1 MKRTI
6 LIDADITVYQIATK
20 NEEPTKFDNGLWVLW
35 ADENRTKAEFDEAIE
50 NIVKKTKADD
60 YLLCLTSPNNFRKD
74 ILPSYKGNRKDTRKP
89 MLLPFL
95 RQHVIENYKHDL
107 RDGLEGD
114 DLMGIHATKPSISG
128 NHEYVIYSMDKDM
141 KTIPA
146 KLWNEDF
153 AFVSNISQEDADR
166 NWLFQALTGDA
177 TDGYKGLPKCGPVK
191 ANRILDDDCSWDGVL
206 KAYLKAGL
214 TEHEALQQAQVA
226 RILRYDDYDLETN
239 TVKVWKP

>member
-1 MKRTI
+1 MR
-6 LIDADITVYQIATK
+6 
-20 NEEPTKFDNGLWVLW
+20 P
-35 ADENRTKAEFDEAIE
+35 R
-50 NIVKKTKADD
+50 
-60 YLLCLTSPNNFRKD
+60 R
-74 ILPSYKGNRKDTRKP
+74 
-89 MLLPFL
+89 
-95 RQHVIENYKHDL
+95 
-107 RDGLEGD
+107 
-114 DLMGIHATKPSISG
+114 
-128 NHEYVIYSMDKDM
+128 
-141 KTIPA
+141 
-146 KLWNEDF
+146 F

-226 RILRYDDYDLETN
+226 RILRYDDYDLETD